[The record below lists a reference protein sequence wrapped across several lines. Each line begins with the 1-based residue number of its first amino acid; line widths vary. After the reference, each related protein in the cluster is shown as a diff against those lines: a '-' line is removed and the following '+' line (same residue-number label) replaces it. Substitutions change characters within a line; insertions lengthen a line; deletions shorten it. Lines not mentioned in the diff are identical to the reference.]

1 MLKLQ
6 ITRNLYQP
14 SGSNSVHYVTSQDI
28 PDDPV
33 VVAMIVEAV
42 AKAMHAYNKKHLGRY
57 DNYLEVEE

>member
-14 SGSNSVHYVTSQDI
+14 SGSNSVHCVTSQDI

-42 AKAMHAYNKKHLGRY
+42 AKAMHVYNKKHSIGY